1 MKIVLMGPPGAGK
14 GTQAKLISN
23 MYSIPH
29 ISTGDIFRKH
39 ISQNTPL
46 GIKAKEIID
55 KWQLVPDDITINMV
69 EERIGL
75 EDCKVGFLLDGFP
88 RTVVQAIA
96 LETYLLG
103 KNHKLNAVISVE
115 VPRNDILERMTGRR
129 VCLNCGATY
138 HIRFNPTKI
147 EGKCYVCGNEVVHR
161 MDDQAETV
169 KRRLS
174 IYDEQTLP
182 LIKYYK
188 EKSLLHTID
197 GTLDIKE
204 VSKSICD
211 NLGSEAI
218 WLL

>member
-39 ISQNTPL
+39 ISQYTPL

-55 KWQLVPDDITINMV
+55 KGQLVPDDVTIHMV
-69 EERIGL
+69 KERIGL

-88 RTVVQAIA
+88 RTVAQAIA
-96 LETYLLG
+96 LETYLQD
-103 KNHKLNAVISVE
+103 NNDKLNAVISVE
-115 VPRNDILERMTGRR
+115 VPRADILKRMTGRR

-138 HIRFNPTKI
+138 HISFNPTKV
-147 EGKCYVCGNEVVHR
+147 EGKCDVCGNEVIHR
-161 MDDQAETV
+161 MDDQEETV
-169 KRRLS
+169 KRRLR

-182 LIKYYK
+182 LIQYYK
-188 EKSLLHTID
+188 GKNLLHTID

-204 VSKSICD
+204 VSKNICD
-211 NLGSEAI
+211 NLGSEAV
-218 WLL
+218 

>member
-23 MYSIPH
+23 TYSIPH
-29 ISTGDIFRKH
+29 ISTGDIFRKQ
-39 ISQNTPL
+39 ISQNTSL

-55 KWQLVPDDITINMV
+55 KGQLVPDDVTINLV

-88 RTVVQAIA
+88 RTVVQALA
-96 LETYLLG
+96 LESYLQNERNQLD
-103 KNHKLNAVISVE
+103 AVILVE
-115 VPRNDILERMTGRR
+115 IPRPEIMKRMTGRR
-129 VCLNCGATY
+129 VCLNCGASY
-138 HIRFNPTKI
+138 HIQFNPTKV
-147 EGKCYVCGNEVVHR
+147 EGKCDVCGNEVIHR
-161 MDDQAETV
+161 VDDQAETV
-169 KRRLS
+169 KRRLR

-188 EKSLLHTID
+188 EKNLLHTID

-204 VSKSICD
+204 VSKNICD
-211 NLGSEAI
+211 NIGSEAI
-218 WLL
+218 

>member
-14 GTQAKLISN
+14 GTQAKLISK

-29 ISTGDIFRKH
+29 ISTGDIFRKQ
-39 ISQNTPL
+39 ISKNTPL

-55 KWQLVPDDITINMV
+55 KGQLVPDDITIHMV

-88 RTVVQAIA
+88 RTVVQAVA
-96 LETYLLG
+96 LEAYLEN
-103 KNHKLNAVISVE
+103 KNDKLNAVILVE
-115 VPRNDILERMTGRR
+115 VPRADILERMTGRR
-129 VCLNCGATY
+129 VCLNCGASY
-138 HIRFNPTKI
+138 HIKFNPTKV
-147 EGKCYVCGNEVVHR
+147 EGKCDACGNPVVHR
-161 MDDQAETV
+161 VDDQDETV
-169 KRRLS
+169 KRRLR

-188 EKSLLHTID
+188 EKKLLHTID

-204 VSKSICD
+204 VSKNICD
-211 NLGSEAI
+211 NLGGEDI
-218 WLL
+218 